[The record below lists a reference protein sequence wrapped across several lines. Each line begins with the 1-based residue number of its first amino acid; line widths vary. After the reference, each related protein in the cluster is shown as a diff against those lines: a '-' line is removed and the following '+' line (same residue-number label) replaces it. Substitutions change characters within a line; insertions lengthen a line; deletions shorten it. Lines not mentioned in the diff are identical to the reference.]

1 MLSPPG
7 SWDSGLSSLGFRSS
21 QVRHPGSAVL
31 QELKGALWR
40 CMQVA
45 GARPSQRT
53 LFRDSGKKQR
63 LEPAAAAKFLLA
75 WHWKEGQAKWEAV
88 PPPLAWPARAI
99 CRTPVGRWLTK
110 ETWNLCRPNPSIT
123 RQSAEGWVWSW
134 ETAVNYVGGHTAPQ
148 PRNRCAE
155 PETQVRAAV
164 AGWIARPSSRFLA
177 FSCN

>member
-99 CRTPVGRWLTK
+99 CRTPVGRWLTRDL
-110 ETWNLCRPNPSIT
+110 EFVSSQSQYHQAECRRVGLELRDSSQLCWGAHGTPT
-123 RQSAEGWVWSW
+123 
-134 ETAVNYVGGHTAPQ
+134 
-148 PRNRCAE
+148 
-155 PETQVRAAV
+155 
-164 AGWIARPSSRFLA
+164 
-177 FSCN
+177 